1 MDKNRLRNA
10 ILNATS
16 RNAALVIKNAN
27 IVNVFTGTIEK
38 GDVAVRD
45 GIILGIGSY
54 SGKEEIDAKGAYLCP
69 GLIDGHVH
77 IESSMAHPLRFAECV
92 LKQGTTTVIADPHE
106 IANVCGTDGIQ

>member
-45 GIILGIGSY
+45 GIILGIGAY
-54 SGKEEIDAKGAYLCP
+54 SGREEIDA
-69 GLIDGHVH
+69 
-77 IESSMAHPLRFAECV
+77 
-92 LKQGTTTVIADPHE
+92 
-106 IANVCGTDGIQ
+106 